1 MNLRPLLKRDSQRQL
16 HLIETLYYSQHAR
29 SSEELAKITRCT
41 PPALLNDI
49 RSVNSQSDY
58 YKIVR
63 KNSLYQ
69 LELKDNAA
77 LDVLYSTLLNQSMAF
92 KVLEAIFFEECYSLS
107 ELSQKLFCSLT
118 TIQVAMKDLQ
128 AALGTWK
135 LTIHRRPFRLTGNET
150 AIRHLFF
157 LYLSEKKMAR
167 ADTRFSPEFFE
178 LGDAVIHSIIENNQL
193 SVSLAQ
199 YNRLRL
205 SFFISLVRISKG
217 HRISSRSLK
226 STSITAPS
234 QRAVTRFGP
243 HLRRELKILY
253 SEDIMKDSFWLLYSD
268 LFLLSDKQKQQI
280 LKTNY
285 SLAYH
290 YETHYELAEKLS
302 QMLVDPLTEEQKEQ
316 LVTILINQ
324 HLFHAGTKEFISV
337 LQDRKKDCLRLLET
351 FHAHC
356 VYQLRNLVVEFTE
369 DYQLFDSPEF
379 IDNYIY
385 QIVAAVPTCLNGM
398 KQSEKPVNLLV
409 VSTDSKMQESLLTEL
424 LRFSIR
430 GNYDIQQVN
439 VQQLQDNSYLA
450 VFEKYDIVIS
460 TSTFDVPT
468 CQTPIIA
475 VELCPS
481 IQSLNKIQQLVDQI
495 SKRGYQP
502 LTKKER

>member
-268 LFLLSDKQKQQI
+268 LFLLSDK
-280 LKTNY
+280 
-285 SLAYH
+285 
-290 YETHYELAEKLS
+290 
-302 QMLVDPLTEEQKEQ
+302 
-316 LVTILINQ
+316 
-324 HLFHAGTKEFISV
+324 
-337 LQDRKKDCLRLLET
+337 
-351 FHAHC
+351 
-356 VYQLRNLVVEFTE
+356 
-369 DYQLFDSPEF
+369 
-379 IDNYIY
+379 
-385 QIVAAVPTCLNGM
+385 
-398 KQSEKPVNLLV
+398 
-409 VSTDSKMQESLLTEL
+409 
-424 LRFSIR
+424 
-430 GNYDIQQVN
+430 
-439 VQQLQDNSYLA
+439 
-450 VFEKYDIVIS
+450 
-460 TSTFDVPT
+460 
-468 CQTPIIA
+468 
-475 VELCPS
+475 
-481 IQSLNKIQQLVDQI
+481 
-495 SKRGYQP
+495 
-502 LTKKER
+502 